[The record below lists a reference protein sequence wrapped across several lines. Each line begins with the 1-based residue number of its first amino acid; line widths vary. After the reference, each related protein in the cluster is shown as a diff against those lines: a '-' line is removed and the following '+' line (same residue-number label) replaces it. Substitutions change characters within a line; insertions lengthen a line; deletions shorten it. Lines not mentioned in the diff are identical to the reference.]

1 VHPWPVYLTV
11 YNSILTYTSGDP
23 IGLITLVPK
32 DEQLDSMCVC
42 VFAGV
47 VYTCCQLIRAN
58 PGGKQVVLD
67 AKLVPVLL
75 RMLGLPS
82 GGPSVAAAC
91 HGLYAVSY
99 GDTDMQNE
107 VAGNVSLAGLCDWG
121 RGAGF
126 AVRLPCL
133 LCCLSCR
140 GQQYVKLL
148 LNAAVSQ
155 ASIFA
160 YDLHVMYA
168 GCAPCDP
175 LPCPWARSLC
185 GPRCVAAMLPAAW
198 QHVC

>member
-1 VHPWPVYLTV
+1 
-11 YNSILTYTSGDP
+11 
-23 IGLITLVPK
+23 LITLVPK
-32 DEQLDSMCVC
+32 DEQLDSMR

-107 VAGNVSLAGLCDWG
+107 VAGNVSLAGVTG
-121 RGAGF
+121 EG
-126 AVRLPCL
+126 VRVL
-133 LCCLSCR
+133 LCACL
-140 GQQYVKLL
+140 
-148 LNAAVSQ
+148 
-155 ASIFA
+155 A
-160 YDLHVMYA
+160 YRVAYHVV
-168 GCAPCDP
+168 GSNTSNCC
-175 LPCPWARSLC
+175 
-185 GPRCVAAMLPAAW
+185 
-198 QHVC
+198 